1 MTLHPTPGFASA
13 SRLSL
18 CFFTLLSHSATIRAD
33 DSSENRLTEAMVA
46 RIRQVSSVQIS
57 PDGNLI
63 AYTLSNPRPIYAEED
78 GSAWSELRVVDQQGQ
93 SRPFVTG
100 QVNVSSVA
108 WVPGGRGIAFLAQRA
123 DDEHTALY
131 VIPIDGGEARKV
143 LEHETEI
150 IAYTW
155 APDGKRVAFT
165 AEAKEEE
172 DLEEDREH
180 GFDAD
185 IYEEGLRSVQVW
197 VAPCD
202 PQAAVLDA
210 DGSNEARLLPLKGS
224 ASSIE
229 WSPDGRHLAV
239 ALAPT
244 PLVDDRYMRRR
255 IHIVDIQSGQSR
267 CQLDTRGKLG
277 EMAWSPDGRRLAL
290 IAGVDEHDPREGH
303 LMVGTVDDPI
313 VRDLLPDYP
322 GHIWSLAWKDNRTL
336 MYLGYQGVWSTFAE
350 VDAEDG
356 SASTILAKGKYT
368 LHELSLSQGDSGIA
382 FIGESPLHPPEVYA
396 MRPGET
402 QPRRLTHSNPFLDS
416 VPLAKQE
423 VVTFEARDGLALEG
437 ILIRPLEEKA
447 GSRYPLIMMVHGGPE
462 AHHVNGWLTRYSLP
476 GQVAAAQGFA
486 SFYTNYRGSTG
497 RGVTFSKLSQGDPG
511 GKEFDDLIDAVDHL
525 VASGL
530 VDKDRVG
537 ITGGSY
543 GGYASAWGATYF
555 SHRYAASVMFVGIS
569 DQFLSFALGDI
580 PEEHRLVHHMKH
592 PWEQRE
598 LLRQRSP
605 ITHFRNCQTPLLI
618 LHGTKDTRVH
628 PAQSLAL
635 YRAIKTYGKSPV
647 RLVHY
652 PGEPHGNRR
661 TGSRLDFSLRLM
673 RWMHHYLKGPGGD
686 PPPHLLDL
694 ADIKPK
700 GPARNNL
707 DF

>member
-1 MTLHPTPGFASA
+1 MTLHPTRCFPSA

-18 CFFTLLSHSATIRAD
+18 CFFILLSHSAPNRAE
-33 DSSENRLTEAMVA
+33 DSPENRLTEAMVA
-46 RIRQVSSVQIS
+46 RIRQVSSAQVS

-63 AYTLSNPRPIYAEED
+63 AYTLSNPRPVYAEED
-78 GSAWSELRVVDQQGQ
+78 GAAWSELHVVDMGGH

-100 QVNVSSVA
+100 KVNVSSVS
-108 WVPGGRGIAFLAQRA
+108 WVPGGRSIAFLAQRGE
-123 DDEHTALY
+123 DEHKSLY
-131 VIPIDGGEARKV
+131 IIPVDGGEAKKV
-143 LEHETEI
+143 LDHETEI
-150 IAYTW
+150 IAYAW
-155 APDGKRVAFT
+155 APDSKRVAFT
-165 AEAKEEE
+165 AKAKEEK
-172 DLEEDREH
+172 DLEENREH

-197 VAPCD
+197 IAPCD
-202 PQAAVLDA
+202 PQAAVLDP
-210 DGSNEARLLPLKGS
+210 DESNEAHLLPLKGS

-255 IHIVDIQSGQSR
+255 IHIVDVQSGQSR

-277 EMAWSPDGRRLAL
+277 EMAWSPDGQRLAL
-290 IAGVDEHDPREGH
+290 VAGVDEHDPREGH
-303 LMVGTVDDPI
+303 LMVGTVDDPV

-322 GHIWSLAWKDNRTL
+322 GHIWSLAWKDSRTI
-336 MYLGYQGVWSTFAE
+336 MYLGYQGVWSTFAQ

-368 LHELSLSQGDSGIA
+368 LHELSLSQGGSGIA
-382 FIGESPLHPPEVYA
+382 FIGESPLHPGEVYA

-402 QPRRLTHSNPFLDS
+402 KPRRLTHSNPFLEG
-416 VPLAKQE
+416 VPLARQE

-497 RGVTFSKLSQGDPG
+497 RGVPFSKLSQGDPG

-605 ITHFRNCQTPLLI
+605 ITHFRNCRTPLLI

-673 RWMHHYLKGPGGD
+673 RWMNHYLKGSGGE

-694 ADIKPK
+694 ADIKPEEESSQD
-700 GPARNNL
+700 P
-707 DF
+707 